1 MQKKHSVLCAV
12 LSVTMTA
19 LTIAAWLQ
27 FFNSGSLKLSII
39 IPAFPDEVNEYPNE
53 EFSSHS

>member
-1 MQKKHSVLCAV
+1 MWKKGLILCAV

-19 LTIAAWLQ
+19 LTIATWLK
-27 FFNSGSLKLSII
+27 FFNSGSLKLSVI
-39 IPAFPDEVNEYPNE
+39 IPAFPDEANEHPNE